1 MKTLLID
8 AVSAYLFTIVSRFG
22 SGFAIAISLLLG
34 IASQSAQGAPVQLN
48 AVDFANQISGLGI
61 LVEDFEGFPLG
72 DQPSPLTLANATYT
86 SSRPYIVEDLGL
98 PTRSLIN
105 NEPDPDTG
113 RVFDAFATGTT
124 MFGLDLND
132 LGFGDD
138 VLRITVVGTS
148 GTLTV
153 EQTTGSLGDFIGFQ
167 DALGLTSVTFFN
179 LGYGGG
185 SYNYGFDNVTTGIV
199 PIPAAVWLLASGLL
213 GIIGMGRRNKV

>member
-1 MKTLLID
+1 MKICQRG
-8 AVSAYLFTIVSRFG
+8 AVGRCLSNVVSRFG
-22 SGFAIAISLLLG
+22 SGLAVVSGLVLSV
-34 IASQSAQGAPVQLN
+34 ASQSAQGAPVQLN
-48 AVDFANQISGLGI
+48 EVDFANQISGLSV

-72 DQPSPLTLANATYT
+72 DQTSPLTLSNATYT

-113 RVFDAFATGTT
+113 RVFDAFGTGAT

-153 EQTTGSLGDFIGFQ
+153 EQTTGSLNGFVGFQ

-199 PIPAAVWLLASGLL
+199 PIPAAVWLFGSGLL
-213 GIIGMGRRNKV
+213 GLIGIARRKKA